1 MKDYST
7 EQKEALRDKII
18 ALQEASGLS
27 GNNFAVQR
35 LGFSNGSKFSHV
47 RNNWDKPGMVGTE
60 TWEIIEKHIAKMEG
74 YHGVPTSNLKKVWE
88 TCERA
93 HSLKK
98 PMAVIGEGGMGKTFA
113 VEKYKE
119 HIEAQQRFMVTVFDA
134 SETKTTKQFLVG
146 LLEALDIY
154 KPGTIAA
161 QLRMLRE
168 HVIKKDLLLII
179 DEVSSLKDYHVVII
193 KDVMTALKDKCGI
206 VFTGTPYFMNNL
218 NKGAL
223 KDRHLFSETRDRLF
237 MLPELL
243 DKPTEAEALAI
254 FKANGITDPDLLA
267 VVMGRKPEFKRHS
280 WLAKQSYRGI
290 KDCYDMIKMSDIP
303 SINYDN
309 LQL

>member
-47 RNNWDKPGMVGTE
+47 RNNWDKPGMVGTD
-60 TWEIIEKHIAKMEG
+60 TWEIIEKYITKTEN
-74 YHGVPTSNLKKVWE
+74 YVGVVTPNIKKVWE

-93 HSLKK
+93 YMLKK

-119 HIEAQQRFMVTVFDA
+119 HVEAQQRFKVIIFDA
-134 SETKTTKQFLVG
+134 SETKTTKQFIIG

-168 HVIKKDLLLII
+168 HVIRKDLLLII
-179 DEVSSLKDYHVVII
+179 DEVSSLKDHHVVII

-218 NKGAL
+218 NKGAI

-243 DKPTEAEALAI
+243 DKPTEKEALAI
-254 FKANGITDPDLLA
+254 FQANGITNPDVLDII
-267 VVMGRKPEFKRHS
+267 MGRKPEFKRHS

-290 KDCYDMIKMSDIP
+290 KDCIDTIRMSELP
-303 SINYDN
+303 SINYDKI
-309 LQL
+309 QL